1 MSSLPAW
8 FRRNACVLTGAAV
21 ALCGAVALGPTAASA
36 TGVPAPGTIVYILND
51 NVYLTTPTRSA
62 TVQVTT
68 DGSVATKDGT
78 GDTPYSVPSES
89 DDGLIVAVRN
99 QQFDKGKPSEYTQG
113 VIWEMDRSGH
123 LVRKFKPAQFNHIA
137 GGSCNPAVL
146 QLPLGIYNAV
156 VSPNGKY
163 IAYTAQTYVQSAS
176 CSAVEGYSSW
186 IANID
191 GSGARMIADTGGNT
205 ASLEIGHFTADSS
218 RLLVDR
224 ADFGSIET
232 YYVNVPGSTAQ
243 PWTEPASGDFIDQ
256 AYQQADVRNGVMA
269 TNGYSHATSSLALR
283 LWTFS
288 DFAHQPTAKC
298 DWTSTVNPNSI
309 D

>member
-1 MSSLPAW
+1 VVLPH
-8 FRRNACVLTGAAV
+8 RRRPHRRRGRPLRRRDAR
-21 ALCGAVALGPTAASA
+21 P
-36 TGVPAPGTIVYILND
+36 
-51 NVYLTTPTRSA
+51 
-62 TVQVTT
+62 
-68 DGSVATKDGT
+68 DG
-78 GDTPYSVPSES
+78 
-89 DDGLIVAVRN
+89 GLIVAVRN
-99 QQFDKGKPSEYTQG
+99 QQLDRGKPSEYTQG

-163 IAYTAQTYVQSAS
+163 VAYTAHKYVQSAS

-232 YYVNVPGSTAQ
+232 YYVNLPGSTAQ
-243 PWTEPASGDFIDQ
+243 PWTGAAPDEDAGLTAEPYAWPAAVVAGQ
-256 AYQQADVRNGVMA
+256 A
-269 TNGYSHATSSLALR
+269 
-283 LWTFS
+283 
-288 DFAHQPTAKC
+288 
-298 DWTSTVNPNSI
+298 
-309 D
+309 